1 MMRVQGSLIRNDS
14 GAMAVETAIVLSTL
28 MFLALGATQAS
39 EVVTKQAQMQAA
51 ASQAEQ
57 IISATTPKTSADLV
71 AIQGIIKESAGLVSD
86 PTVEWMYRC
95 GTSSAT
101 TTTEGTCGTTIEW
114 TYLHLN
120 LTYTYTPAWTSYG
133 FGSPIN
139 LVVDRMSQI
148 S

>member
-1 MMRVQGSLIRNDS
+1 MPLLRTLWHDDR

-28 MFLALGATQAS
+28 LFLALGATQAS

-57 IISATTPKTSADLV
+57 IISATTPKTTADLN
-71 AIQGIIKESAGLVSD
+71 AIQSIIQTSAGLTVA
-86 PTVEWMYRC
+86 PTVEWVYRC
-95 GTSSAT
+95 DTATAT
-101 TTTEGTCGTTIEW
+101 TTVEGTCGTGVEW

-120 LTYTYTPAWTSYG
+120 LTYTYTPAWTNYG

-139 LVVDRMSQI
+139 LVVDRLSQI

>member
-1 MMRVQGSLIRNDS
+1 MVSLRTLVGDQS
-14 GAMAVETAIVLSTL
+14 GAMAVETAIVISALL
-28 MFLALGATQAS
+28 FLGLGATQAS

-57 IISATTPKTSADLV
+57 IISATTPKTSADLT
-71 AIQGIIKESAGLVSD
+71 AIQGIIKTSAGLSAD

-95 GTSSAT
+95 GTTSTT
-101 TTTEGTCGTTIEW
+101 TTTEGTCGTSIEW
-114 TYLHLN
+114 TYLHLR